1 MTGPWIKGSDNLH
14 FILSDIMENFTVFN
28 PTTLYFGKNVL
39 NRLGFTIDKYGKR
52 VLLVYGVNSIK
63 NNGLY
68 DVIKQQLDSIGA
80 EVFEYSGIRSNPVVQ
95 DVDAAAAIG
104 RENGVDVIL
113 AVGGGSVIDSAK
125 IISIA
130 IPVEASAWGF
140 FERRMIPRTS
150 IPLIAVLTLAA
161 TGTEMNQFAVLTN
174 HESENKTGYGNPLLY
189 PKHSFLD
196 PQLTVSVP
204 ANYTAYGIADLVAHC
219 LEVYFGKGE
228 DATLSD
234 RFIFS
239 IIKEALEF
247 GPALMND
254 LSNYELRAKIMYA
267 ATMALNGMTQYG
279 RVSGEWGVHSIGH
292 LLSLLYN
299 IPHGASLTIVYP
311 AWLRLQKQN
320 LGHRI
325 EHLGKNLFDI
335 TDVDQTIDKMEE
347 FFRLLGCP
355 VRINEAVSDAFNS
368 DELFLLMVRNKVATY
383 VHKLTEEDY
392 RTIIGMMQ

>member
-1 MTGPWIKGSDNLH
+1 MTGSRIKGSDNIH
-14 FILSDIMENFTVFN
+14 FILFDIMENFTVFN

-39 NRLGFTIDKYGKR
+39 NRLGFTINNYGKR
-52 VLLVYGVNSIK
+52 VLLVYGVKSIK

-68 DVIKQQLDSIGA
+68 EVIKQQLDSIGA
-80 EVFEYSGIRSNPVVQ
+80 EVFEYGGIRSNPVVQ

-104 RENGVDVIL
+104 REHGVDVIL

-130 IPVEASAWGF
+130 IPVEVSAWGF
-140 FERRMIPRTS
+140 FERRMIPRTA
-150 IPLIAVLTLAA
+150 IPLVAVLTLAA

-174 HESENKTGYGNPLLY
+174 HDTENKTGYGNPLLY

-228 DATLSD
+228 EATLSD

-239 IIKEALEF
+239 IIREAMEY

-254 LSNYELRAKIMYA
+254 LSDYSLRAKIMYA

-292 LLSLLYN
+292 LLSLLYD

-311 AWLRLQKQN
+311 AWLRLQQLN
-320 LGHRI
+320 L
-325 EHLGKNLFDI
+325 
-335 TDVDQTIDKMEE
+335 
-347 FFRLLGCP
+347 
-355 VRINEAVSDAFNS
+355 EASD
-368 DELFLLMVRNKVATY
+368 
-383 VHKLTEEDY
+383 
-392 RTIIGMMQ
+392 